1 MKATFRQMQLSYDPL
16 SVKAFGG
23 QIDSTGTLG
32 FAGARPFTLSVKAND
47 ILIQDML
54 RPVAGKTPRFAG
66 KIGLQLDAA
75 GERQDGDATM
85 KGTGT
90 LTITDGLL
98 INVPAVGA
106 LADYI
111 ELDRQKKAGRDRGEI
126 AFTLANDRVTI
137 GKSLIQSKL
146 VAARGKGDIH
156 YDGRLDMKVNA
167 GVVEKAEDLLGE
179 LGDVIGALTDGLLP
193 YVISGTWSKPKV
205 TPDPLGVPLG
215 GGRGKGK

>member
-1 MKATFRQMQLSYDPL
+1 MRLSCDPL

-32 FAGARPFTLSVKAND
+32 FADARPFTLNIKAND